1 MVRDRFYEDNVQRVT
16 EEKKTIAQLLTENNV
31 ENFIYVLSTEKNK
44 QNQTLCKQKNSSRWV
59 AASPFNKLNDW
70 EQCFKF
76 LKFPL
81 YLC

>member
-44 QNQTLCKQKNSSRWV
+44 QNQTLCKQKNSSR
-59 AASPFNKLNDW
+59 
-70 EQCFKF
+70 
-76 LKFPL
+76 
-81 YLC
+81 